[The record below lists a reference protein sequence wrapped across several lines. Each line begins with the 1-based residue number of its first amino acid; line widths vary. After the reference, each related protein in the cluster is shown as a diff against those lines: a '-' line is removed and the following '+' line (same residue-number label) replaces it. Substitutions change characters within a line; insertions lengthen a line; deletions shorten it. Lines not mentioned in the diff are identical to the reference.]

1 MATQLANPGPSRSLF
16 AGLALVLAAATS
28 SAIAVFASADSPVDK
43 INAEA
48 ARAEITVQPLRGNVT
63 AVMGSGGN
71 ITVLSSPEGRLM
83 VDAGITISRPRLEP
97 ALNRIS
103 PNPIKHLVNTH
114 WHFDHADG
122 NEWIHASGAMIIAH
136 ENTLKHLSRTMR
148 IDDWNHTFEP
158 VSQGARPTQIVNTK
172 KTLDFG
178 GESVAISHYRPAHTD
193 GDLYVYFT
201 NADVLATGDT
211 WWNGIYPFIDY
222 VAGGS
227 IDGMI
232 RAAKANIA
240 LATDR
245 TVVVPGHGPVGGRQQ
260 LIEYHDMLVAV
271 RKNVSTLKQQG
282 KSLDEVIAAKPT
294 AAYDDK
300 WGRYVIDPAFFT
312 RLVYRGA

>member
-16 AGLALVLAAATS
+16 AGLAFVLAAATS
-28 SAIAVFASADSPVDK
+28 SAIAAFASADSPVDK

-103 PNPIKHLVNTH
+103 PKPIKHLVNTH

-122 NEWIHASGAMIIAH
+122 NEWIHASGATIIAH

-178 GESVAISHYRPAHTD
+178 GESVVISHYGSAHTD

-245 TVVVPGHGPVGGRQQ
+245 TVVVPGHGPVGGRQK

-294 AAYDDK
+294 AAYDDT